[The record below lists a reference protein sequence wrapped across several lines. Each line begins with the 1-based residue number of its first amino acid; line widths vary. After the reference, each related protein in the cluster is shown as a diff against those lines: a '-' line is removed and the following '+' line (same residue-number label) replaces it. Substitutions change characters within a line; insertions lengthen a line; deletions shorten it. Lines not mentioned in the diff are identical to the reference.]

1 MKRGRTGSTSSS
13 EAGGEDKRDLGES
26 GPGLGSKV
34 AVFLGHLNHGLDSGL
49 THPPHSGH
57 R

>member
-1 MKRGRTGSTSSS
+1 MKRGRTGSTSIS
-13 EAGGEDKRDLGES
+13 EAGGEDKRDLGKS
-26 GPGLGSKV
+26 DPGLGSQV
-34 AVFLGHLNHGLDSGL
+34 AVFLGHLHHGLDSGL